1 MFANIQIERSPFN
14 IDYISGQHPS
24 MQDHMRLVGARKM
37 RLIGERSVYSPNHPI
52 NIKSEYTHINK
63 PKKLDTF
70 EDVFITKMRRSLNE
84 LYLNLDS
91 IVDKQITLHQF
102 KLDFSDYINKYWD
115 LIQENDE
122 KNNLV
127 SLLETSIENLHVE
140 DIQKP
145 QIDVLEKILDVIKGG
160 DISED
165 DTETIFYEIVN
176 CGLDPMGSLDGISQL
191 YED

>member
-1 MFANIQIERSPFN
+1 MFANIQIRSPFN
-14 IDYISGQHPS
+14 IDYISIQHPS
-24 MQDHMRLVGARKM
+24 MQEHMRLVGAY
-37 RLIGERSVYSPNHPI
+37 GSPNHPI
-52 NIKSEYTHINK
+52 NIKSEYTPINK
-63 PKKLDTF
+63 PKKVDTF
-70 EDVFITKMRRSLNE
+70 EDVFIKKMKVSLNE

-91 IVDKQITLHQF
+91 LADKQIFLHKF
-102 KLDFSDYINKYWD
+102 KSNFSDYINQYWD

-145 QIDVLEKILDVIKGG
+145 QIDILEKILNVINGG

-165 DTETIFYEIVN
+165 YTETIFHEIVN
-176 CGLDPMGSLDGISQL
+176 CGLDPIGSLDGISQL
-191 YED
+191 YDD